1 MFENATRK
9 RRVALGRTHGSS
21 ELLRWRMLWAS
32 GAVVFIECNSG
43 PRGWRPSSPSNRL
56 ATRTAS
62 RAPVRPRPSGKLWGA
77 SRIRSGEGQSSEVA
91 QCGLHGANATLFLEL
106 GAATYSLPEL
116 RTGTKLHLPNRAVPT
131 IITTARHGQ
140 AKGALN
146 CRLERWRTRTS
157 LPNWPGRN
165 EPSADRF
172 HRLSVIRRESGLVAI
187 PKLPELRARKVRDSG
202 LFGGR

>member
-9 RRVALGRTHGSS
+9 RCVALGRAHGSS
-21 ELLRWRMLWAS
+21 ELLRRRMLWAS
-32 GAVVFIECNSG
+32 DAVVFI
-43 PRGWRPSSPSNRL
+43 
-56 ATRTAS
+56 
-62 RAPVRPRPSGKLWGA
+62 
-77 SRIRSGEGQSSEVA
+77 
-91 QCGLHGANATLFLEL
+91 EL

-165 EPSADRF
+165 EPSAGRF
-172 HRLSVIRRESGLVAI
+172 RRLSVIRRESGLERF
-187 PKLPELRARKVRDSG
+187 PKLPELRARKVRGSG
-202 LFGGR
+202 LFGDH